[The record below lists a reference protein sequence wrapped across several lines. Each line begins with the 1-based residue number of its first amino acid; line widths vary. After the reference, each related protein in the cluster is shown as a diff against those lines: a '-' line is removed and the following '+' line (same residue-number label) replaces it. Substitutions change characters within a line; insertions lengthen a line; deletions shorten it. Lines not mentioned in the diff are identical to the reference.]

1 MMLDVGWGASF
12 DSNSRLT
19 ARRRSL
25 AESRVNP
32 TLRQADWLMKI
43 DTEQAEATSTKRES
57 SLAWT
62 IAGIGFTAAL
72 SVPIWGDGIAAW
84 CMAGLAATA
93 PLVLAW
99 RLQCRMGRLLAALQA
114 ERQTIESMRCAVPQP
129 SNVERLAHE
138 VLPIWS
144 RHIESARAQ
153 AESAI
158 EGLSRSFGNIIDR
171 LERAVRSSDAT
182 AGTLS
187 HGGGHS
193 GLIGIL
199 DASRKE
205 LNTIVLGLQTMAAD
219 KQKTMKELAA
229 LATLAADLRGMVSDV
244 TEIADQTNLLALNAA
259 IEAARA
265 GEAGRGFAVV
275 ADEVRRL
282 SAQSKET
289 AHRIS
294 SRVESAGAAVER
306 TVHMARLQVDADG
319 RTVLDA
325 EASIGAVVNRFQA
338 AAEGIVQAAEQLRAE
353 GSGVREDIAMLIV
366 DLQFQDRMSQILRQ
380 VMGDMSKLETVIGD
394 EAQRQLMSPDQWLRD
409 MEKTYATN
417 EQRVNHGA
425 KSDAPTDGISFF

>member
-1 MMLDVGWGASF
+1 MGAPF

-19 ARRRSL
+19 ARRRGL

-32 TLRQADWLMKI
+32 KLRQADWLMKI
-43 DTEQAEATSTKRES
+43 DTEQAEAASTKRES
-57 SLAWT
+57 SLAWI

-72 SVPIWGDGIAAW
+72 SVPTWGNGIAAW
-84 CMAGLAATA
+84 CVAGLAATA
-93 PLVLAW
+93 PLALAW
-99 RLQCRMGRLLAALQA
+99 RLRCGTSRLLAALQA
-114 ERQTIESMRCAVPQP
+114 ERQTIASMESAVPAP

-171 LERAVRSSDAT
+171 LERAVQSSDAT

-187 HGGGHS
+187 HGGGQS

-199 DASRKE
+199 DASRRE

-219 KQKTMKELAA
+219 KQKTMNELAG

-306 TVHMARLQVDADG
+306 TVHMARMQVDADG

-380 VMGDMSKLETVIGD
+380 VTGDMSKLETVIGD
-394 EAQRQLMSPDQWLRD
+394 EAQRQSMSPDQWLRD